1 MGVPPFTGK
10 GGCRAPLPLY
20 RFASAEVHRTGVPGP
35 IGSPGRPDRRAGV
48 GYPAEVPQGRDRDTD
63 VKRGP
68 SGPRYF

>member
-35 IGSPGRPDRRAGV
+35 IGGTGGPDRAPGWRRRFQNHKGRGCRPDV
-48 GYPAEVPQGRDRDTD
+48 E
-63 VKRGP
+63 RGP
-68 SGPRYF
+68 LGPRY